1 MPAGAGEAF
10 QTAFAEVPPD
20 RWMTVVEHT
29 VQSGETL
36 SHIAVRY
43 GVSVSDI
50 QEANPGI
57 RARYLRLGAVLTV
70 PIALGSGG

>member
-1 MPAGAGEAF
+1 
-10 QTAFAEVPPD
+10 
-20 RWMTVVEHT
+20 MTVVEHT

-43 GVSVSDI
+43 GVSIADL
-50 QEANPGI
+50 QEANPDV

-70 PIALGSGG
+70 PIALGRGGDG